1 MSIDQLILDLIEED
15 QFKAKY
21 TSRQRS
27 IFCKNMYSKVSK
39 FIQEKNKEQ
48 LEKIEELEEELA
60 VSQNDLEVYKMRY
73 EALLRQSNMPIRVF
87 FYWIRTIVYSMYLYF
102 MWNAYKV
109 KAEISIKETNS
120 TSVVPYRI
128 A

>member
-1 MSIDQLILDLIEED
+1 MSIDQLIRDLIEED

-27 IFCKNMYSKVSK
+27 IFCNNMYAKVSK
-39 FIQEKNKEQ
+39 FIQETNKEK
-48 LEKIEELEEELA
+48 LEKIDQLEEELA

-73 EALLRQSNMPIRVF
+73 EALLRESNMPIRVL

-109 KAEISIKETNS
+109 NAEISIKETNS
-120 TSVVPYRI
+120 TSVIP
-128 A
+128 